1 MAKKENAALLNV
13 SNGAR
18 RAPPAFQLYAADRLA
33 DRNFK
38 LMTLAER
45 GMQLTLEC
53 ECWINGFVPSDRSD
67 LARVLG
73 LEVAEVQSALTER
86 VMRCFAV
93 SDGVITSP
101 ELTAYR
107 KKLDEYH
114 RKKSAGGRK
123 GADARWNCGNANG
136 LPSGLPNGSLSRE
149 ESKPDVKEGSE
160 HQEFLDGY
168 DGPAPFEAG
177 KKRARQK
184 PEMNG

>member
-67 LARVLG
+67 LA
-73 LEVAEVQSALTER
+73 R